1 MADALETLGLK
12 TDRNIAVTGC
22 RSYAN
27 ENKEGPKVVVMG
39 ELDSVVCPEH
49 PDCDKNTGAIHA
61 CGHNIQTT
69 VMYGVADALVHSG
82 ILEQLDGKIDFM
94 AVPAEEYIE
103 MDYRQKLKDE
113 GKLNYFAG
121 KVELI
126 SKGAFDDVDM
136 CMMVHNFPLAEEGIN
151 WLPVILEMDLL
162 ERIPV
167 FWENSLMQ
175 ALHPGMDQ
183 CIKYGQ
189 SGNDGYGLSS

>member
-1 MADALETLGLK
+1 MTKEEMKEKAIAVIDKHRECYLTLGKTIYENPETGYREVKTTKLLADALETLGLK

-94 AVPAEEYIE
+94 AVPADR
-103 MDYRQKLKDE
+103 M
-113 GKLNYFAG
+113 
-121 KVELI
+121 VT
-126 SKGAFDDVDM
+126 VD
-136 CMMVHNFPLAEEGIN
+136 
-151 WLPVILEMDLL
+151 
-162 ERIPV
+162 IPV
-167 FWENSLMQ
+167 AVYEI
-175 ALHPGMDQ
+175 LHVTVVLLIARHDITEIHCFCFNEQ
-183 CIKYGQ
+183 CE
-189 SGNDGYGLSS
+189 